1 MNPTTS
7 NPRLLSLDAFRG
19 FIMLLMASS
28 GFGIVQ
34 MAAAH
39 PGSVWEFIKPQ
50 FAHQDWQG
58 CSLWDLIQPSFM
70 FMVGMAAPFS
80 YAKRR
85 EHGQSFFGMAWH
97 ALSRSVLLVALGV
110 MLATRAADK
119 HTVFLFTNVLA
130 QIGLGYFMLFLLSRM
145 GWEYIL
151 SGIILILVG
160 YTWFFISHPL
170 PTAQELSAI
179 AGMKGTEHAILPGFA
194 GHWNIHTNAAAAF
207 DRTWLNKLPQAQPFL
222 YNPGGYQTLNF
233 IPALATMLMG
243 ALAGMFLM
251 SSRKTDKGKCGAL
264 LLVGLVLVVV
274 GTALDVKILPVIGA
288 QFDQYTLLPVV
299 KRIWTPSWA
308 ILSGGWVLIM
318 LSVFYWLVE
327 IGGMRR
333 LVYPLV
339 VVGANSIVIYLLHS
353 LCAGWISENLHKHL
367 PEAAFPAYWLPVI
380 ERCGVL
386 FVLWLICWWLYKQK
400 AFIKL

>member
-7 NPRLLSLDAFRG
+7 NQRLLSLDAFRG

-28 GFGIVQ
+28 GFGIAQ

-70 FMVGMAAPFS
+70 FMVGMAVPFS

-97 ALSRSVLLVALGV
+97 ALSRSILLVALGV
-110 MLATRAADK
+110 LLATHAGDK

-130 QIGLGYFMLFLLSRM
+130 QIGLGYFLLFLFSRM
-145 GWEYIL
+145 GWEYML
-151 SGIILILVG
+151 SAIILILVG
-160 YTWFFISHPL
+160 YTWFFIDHPL
-170 PTAQELSAI
+170 PTSQDLAAI

-194 GHWNIHTNAAAAF
+194 GHWDIHTNAAAAF
-207 DRTWLNKLPQAQPFL
+207 DRWFLNMLPREQAFQ

-233 IPALATMLMG
+233 IPALATMLGG
-243 ALAGMFLM
+243 AVTGDFLM
-251 SSRKTDKGKCGAL
+251 RSLKTERGRCTT
-264 LLVGLVLVVV
+264 LLVTGILLVVV
-274 GTALDVKILPVIGA
+274 GTALDFKILPVVGA
-288 QFDQYTLLPVV
+288 QLDQYTLLPVV
-299 KRIWTPSWA
+299 KRIWTPSWT
-308 ILSGGWVLIM
+308 ILSGGWVLIL

-327 IGGMRR
+327 IIGMRR

-339 VVGANSIVIYLLHS
+339 VVGTNSIVIYLLHS
-353 LCAGWISENLHKHL
+353 LCAGWINENLHKHL
-367 PEAAFPAYWLPVI
+367 PETAFPAYWAPVI

-386 FVLWLICWWLYKQK
+386 FVLWLVCWWLYKQK

>member
-1 MNPTTS
+1 
-7 NPRLLSLDAFRG
+7 
-19 FIMLLMASS
+19 MLLMASA
-28 GFGIVQ
+28 GFGISQ

-70 FMVGMAAPFS
+70 FMVGMAVPFS

-110 MLATRAADK
+110 MLATRSGDK

-130 QIGLGYFMLFLLSRM
+130 QIGLGYFVLFLLSRM
-145 GWEYIL
+145 GWEYIM
-151 SGIILILVG
+151 SGIILILAG
-160 YTWFFISHPL
+160 YTWFFINHPL
-170 PTAQELSAI
+170 PTPQELAAI
-179 AGMKGTEHAILPGFA
+179 AGMKDSAHGVLPGFA

-207 DRTWLNKLPQAQPFL
+207 DRWWLNLLPQAQP
-222 YNPGGYQTLNF
+222 YQHTNGGYQTLNC
-233 IPALATMLMG
+233 IPALATMLGG
-243 ALAGMFLM
+243 ALTGGFLM
-251 SSRKTDKGKCGAL
+251 NSRKTDKGRCAT
-264 LLVGLVLVVV
+264 LLVTGILLVVA
-274 GTALDVKILPVIGA
+274 GTALDLKILPVVGA
-288 QFDQYTLLPVV
+288 QLDQYTLLPVV

-308 ILSGGWVLIM
+308 VLSGGWVLIL
-318 LSVFYWLVE
+318 LSFFYWLVE
-327 IGGMRR
+327 ILGMRR
-333 LVYPLV
+333 LVFPLV
-339 VVGANSIVIYLLHS
+339 VVGMNSIVIYLLHS
-353 LCAGWISENLHKHL
+353 LCAGWITENLHKHL
-367 PEAAFPAYWLPVI
+367 PETAFPAYWTPVI

>member
-1 MNPTTS
+1 
-7 NPRLLSLDAFRG
+7 
-19 FIMLLMASS
+19 MLLMASS
-28 GFGIVQ
+28 GFGIAQ

-70 FMVGMAAPFS
+70 FMVGMAVPFS

-97 ALSRSVLLVALGV
+97 ALSRSILLVALGV
-110 MLATRAADK
+110 LLATHAGDK

-130 QIGLGYFMLFLLSRM
+130 QIGLGYFLLFLFSRM
-145 GWEYIL
+145 GWEYML
-151 SGIILILVG
+151 SAIILILVG
-160 YTWFFISHPL
+160 YTWFFIDHPL
-170 PTAQELSAI
+170 PTSQDLAAI

-194 GHWNIHTNAAAAF
+194 GHWDIHTNAAAAF
-207 DRTWLNKLPQAQPFL
+207 DRWFLNMLPREQAFQ

-233 IPALATMLMG
+233 IPALATMLGG
-243 ALAGMFLM
+243 AVTGDFLM
-251 SSRKTDKGKCGAL
+251 RSLKTERGRCTT
-264 LLVGLVLVVV
+264 LLVTGILLVVV
-274 GTALDVKILPVIGA
+274 GTALDFKILPVVGA
-288 QFDQYTLLPVV
+288 QLDQYTLLPVV
-299 KRIWTPSWA
+299 KRIWTPSWT
-308 ILSGGWVLIM
+308 ILSGGWVLIL

-327 IGGMRR
+327 IIGMRR

-339 VVGANSIVIYLLHS
+339 VVGTNSIVIYLLHS
-353 LCAGWISENLHKHL
+353 LCAGWINENLHKHL
-367 PEAAFPAYWLPVI
+367 PETAFPAYWAPVI

-386 FVLWLICWWLYKQK
+386 FVLWLVCWWLYKQK